1 MDFVC
6 AYFAKEK
13 KEKCNEIKDFGLKI
27 FFYRTCGV
35 KEVNLK
41 QTTIDA
47 GQKALN
53 NNYEI
58 LWHHETNFSHA
69 PFYYLLFSFSYRN
82 FINSSK
88 HYFNVFSKLQSLGTS
103 ISIVLYSIFLLYC
116 NPVRYISCKIT
127 SLCHLVLV
135 KY

>member
-53 NNYEI
+53 NNYEN

-82 FINSSK
+82 FINSSRL
-88 HYFNVFSKLQSLGTS
+88 YFNVFSKLIEFNCTIFY
-103 ISIVLYSIFLLYC
+103 ISIILRPSKIHFVQNYFFVS
-116 NPVRYISCKIT
+116 SCFG
-127 SLCHLVLV
+127 
-135 KY
+135 